1 MSQVIPGR
9 LGNILQAPRK
19 LFAHLGVS
27 NVLYKPKGKPNY
39 PFYAYIEF
47 AHHRAKLYYGLTTGG
62 LGRRA
67 RSSCQYEA

>member
-1 MSQVIPGR
+1 MFFI
-9 LGNILQAPRK
+9 N
-19 LFAHLGVS
+19 
-27 NVLYKPKGKPNY
+27 PKINQINL
-39 PFYAYIEF
+39 FYAYIEF